1 MKSSIIICTFNVGN
15 RLRRTLDS
23 VLAQELDDYE
33 VIIIDGAST
42 DGVLV
47 IIKEYWEKFGGKM
60 RWISEKDNG
69 IYEAMNKG
77 VRMARG
83 EFLNIIGAGDWY
95 EDGAFEKVFD
105 AIKNNSDVD
114 AVYGKTH
121 IWDKNRENSRVVQ
134 TMPAILPTQPMQHPA
149 IFYKKELHDKF
160 GMYDENYEI
169 VADYLFCLK
178 VFYFGKATVKAI
190 DAVTNNFVMDGMSSV
205 KTRECEKE
213 NKKVRKELGIR
224 RKIRL
229 PNPLRI
235 IKKRLKFLK

>member
-1 MKSSIIICTFNVGN
+1 MKLSVIICIYNVGN
-15 RLRRTLDS
+15 RLKKTLDS
-23 VLAQELDDYE
+23 ILSQNFDDYE
-33 VIIIDGAST
+33 VVVIDGASS
-42 DGVLV
+42 DGAIDV
-47 IIKEYWEKFGGKM
+47 IGDYEKKFQGRL
-60 RWISEKDNG
+60 RWVSEKDSG

-121 IWDKNRENSRVVQ
+121 IWDKKKENSRVVQ

-190 DAVTNNFVMDGMSSV
+190 DAVTSNFVMDGMSSV
-205 KTRECEKE
+205 KARECEKE